1 MRVTPME
8 GKTFGAVVTD
18 VSLENLMDAEFPAIR
33 AAFNQ
38 YGFLVFPGQFLS
50 VEGNTAFAKRFGK
63 LHYDAHPMANKVRRE
78 DGSYGDTVPYQS
90 QRMRGVFGNQNW
102 HTDSSYMPISSK
114 CGILSAVT
122 VPEWGGETEFAD
134 MRAGYAAL
142 DQETKDRIENLH
154 AYHSTKQS
162 AARDLG
168 DLPPEDGKSIF
179 HDEAYLRP
187 IVKVHPET
195 GIKNL
200 FIGRH
205 AFGVQGLSRE
215 ESIDLLTSLRD
226 FVVSDPSRVYSHKW
240 RPGDTVIWDNR
251 SLLHRARPYDYSQL
265 REFIAVRV
273 AGDPET
279 EFAYD
284 PTDPRAQAGRD
295 ALSEE
300 MVFLREEAKDKRYK
314 GTTAPEARPTA

>member
-1 MRVTPME
+1 MQITPIE
-8 GKTFGAVVTD
+8 GKGFGASVTD
-18 VSLENLMDAEFPAIR
+18 VSLENLTDAEFPVIKS
-33 AAFNQ
+33 AFHQ

-50 VEGNTAFAKRFGK
+50 QEGNTAFAQRFGK
-63 LHYDAHPMANKVRRE
+63 LHYGAHPMANKERRE
-78 DGSYGDTVPYQS
+78 DGSYGETVPYES

-102 HTDSSYMPISSK
+102 HTDSSYIPISAK

-122 VPEWGGETEFAD
+122 VPDQGGETEFAD

-142 DQETKDRIENLH
+142 DQETKERIANLS

-168 DLPPEDGKSIF
+168 DLPPEGEGSIF
-179 HDEAYLRP
+179 HAEAYLRP

-195 GIKNL
+195 GVKNL

-205 AFGVQGLSRE
+205 AFGVQGLSRQ
-215 ESIDLLTSLRD
+215 ESIDLLTGLRD
-226 FVVSDPSRVYSHKW
+226 FVVSEPSRVYSHRW
-240 RPGDTVIWDNR
+240 QPGDTVIWDNR
-251 SLLHRARPYDYSQL
+251 CLLHRARPYEYSQL

-279 EFAYD
+279 EFAYLPSD
-284 PTDPRAQAGRD
+284 PEAQAGRS
-295 ALSEE
+295 ALRAE
-300 MVFLREEAKDKRYK
+300 MVFLREEAKEKRYK
-314 GTTAPEARPTA
+314 GTAAPEARPTA